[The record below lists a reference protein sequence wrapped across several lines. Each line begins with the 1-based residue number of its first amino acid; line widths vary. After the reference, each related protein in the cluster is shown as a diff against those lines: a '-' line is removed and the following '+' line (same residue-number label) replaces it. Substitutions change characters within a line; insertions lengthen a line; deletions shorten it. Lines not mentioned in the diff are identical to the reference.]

1 MDCKNIILQGEEAKY
16 AVLIQYQGFDQE
28 TDDFKVELSWG
39 LHGQSL
45 TIEKNQMITTIGS
58 GHYFVFDTSEMVGRV
73 TAKCTWYVPDI
84 DCTDGIRTVTD
95 EQLLCF
101 VAAVPL
107 PKFAC
112 VPAPSECEHYV
123 TYERTEESDIA
134 SGYQYLITS
143 QGDRL
148 ITTDSEYI
156 LVLAPTPEEP

>member
-16 AVLIQYQGFDQE
+16 AVLIQYPGFDQE
-28 TDDFKVELSWG
+28 SDDFKVELSWG
-39 LHGQSL
+39 LQGQSL

-58 GHYFVFDTSEMVGRV
+58 GHYFVFDTAEMVGRV

-84 DCTDGIRTVTD
+84 DCPDGRRTVTD